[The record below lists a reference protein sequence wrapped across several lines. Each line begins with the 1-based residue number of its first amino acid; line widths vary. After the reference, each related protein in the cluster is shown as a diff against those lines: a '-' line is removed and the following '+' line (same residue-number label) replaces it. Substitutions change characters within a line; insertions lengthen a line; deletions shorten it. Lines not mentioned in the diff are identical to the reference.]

1 MDILDLNRYAKKKRA
16 IEGACGNEVNKIS
29 GKTETNRLVDK
40 SGGKLND
47 TIKVD

>member
-1 MDILDLNRYAKKKRA
+1 MLKR
-16 IEGACGNEVNKIS
+16 ERERERDVDETCGNEVNKIS

-47 TIKVD
+47 SIKVD